1 MAEKISQKGK
11 KRVLNEIILVNS
23 WQKKR
28 PKKNHTKD
36 VVRDFRR
43 WEVMTKVR
51 YFLYLIFNF
60 RVLETPIGSKF
71 SKIKV
76 FRKSRTT

>member
-28 PKKNHTKD
+28 PKKKSHKRCRPGFSSMG
-36 VVRDFRR
+36 RDDESTLF
-43 WEVMTKVR
+43 
-51 YFLYLIFNF
+51 FILNF
-60 RVLETPIGSKF
+60 QF
-71 SKIKV
+71 SGP
-76 FRKSRTT
+76 